1 MKEKNE
7 NKTLRGNIDPA
18 LVAKAKT
25 GDQSAVSELYRQT
38 YTGLY
43 RTIRSM
49 VHDEDLAWDILQDS
63 YLKAF
68 QNMDKLEADGAFL
81 SWLRRIAVNETSR
94 QMSKRLPVNF
104 SELGGGEEDDD
115 TQPELPDL
123 DPDAQPEL
131 ALDRQET
138 SRLVREILAE
148 LPEQQQLV
156 VGMHYYEDLSIKEI
170 AELLHVSTGT
180 VKTQLHFGRKKIE
193 TKVRALEQQGVKL
206 YGLSP
211 FAFLIAL
218 MRQME
223 PSKATGESSLKAVL
237 AQAPAVGGSAAAGGT
252 AAVGAEA
259 VKLTAMTAGQA
270 VRHGFGA
277 KLAAGALALCMIGG
291 GIFAGSKLLE
301 RKQPEQGDFRPTA
314 PETTLPVQLNANS
327 SEDVPV
333 IASTEPKNSTEPTTV
348 TEPGQAEPQNGFD
361 SAEAAY
367 DYVLGQYRQALA
379 DPAFTA
385 ENYPL
390 VNADTVSSTAMR
402 WSKYADEEGLYAFY
416 PDIDGN
422 GTEELVI
429 CQSVSGALNDT
440 LYSICA
446 IYAWNGAEPVELLHQ
461 IGVTSND
468 LVDIYDSGVIRC
480 VKNGYYTS
488 PAQVTEYRLDA
499 AQAAL
504 REERRWTYTC
514 TEQGAHSYRSADGSV
529 LTPEEFYADCGS
541 LISFTYRTW
550 DAEANQ
556 WLAQNCFASNPGT
569 AEAAPVKDREDLPEE
584 KEKDAY
590 YRLPQI
596 TLEGEAFENFN
607 REILEKFLTEGGEYF
622 DWNMVV
628 YDWSLNGDILCVH
641 ISEAYAGIF
650 PIEFRY
656 FSVSEARE
664 LTEDELLE
672 RRGVSRAAFDAGLLQ
687 ALYGEF
693 FIEFDHELYIPG
705 GYCYG
710 EDTSY
715 QLENMPSYTDSARL
729 TLDRYGR
736 LVCIARVSSMAG
748 GDSYDRMIPVLW
760 N

>member
-7 NKTLRGNIDPA
+7 NKTLRGNVDPA

-43 RTIRSM
+43 RSIRSM

-123 DPDAQPEL
+123 DPDVQPEL

-218 MRQME
+218 MRRME
-223 PSKATGESSLKAVL
+223 PSKAAGESSLKAVL

-270 VRHGFGA
+270 IRHGFGA

-314 PETTLPVQLNANS
+314 PETTLAVQLNSDA
-327 SEDVPV
+327 SESIAVP
-333 IASTEPKNSTEPTTV
+333 AAESQDTWEDLPDPSQTEPLT
-348 TEPGQAEPQNGFD
+348 FD
-361 SAEAAY
+361 SAESAY
-367 DYVLGQYRQALA
+367 NYVMNEYSNARYHA
-379 DPAFTA
+379 DVIR
-385 ENYPL
+385 EEHPL
-390 VNADTVSSTAMR
+390 LNADAVSAQLMR
-402 WSKYADEEGLYAFY
+402 EELYGESNFY
-416 PDIDGN
+416 DIWEWDIDGN
-422 GTEELVI
+422 GVNECIYIQPGPDEYAPENTTE
-429 CQSVSGALNDT
+429 
-440 LYSICA
+440 YSIFA
-446 IYAWNGAEPVELLHQ
+446 IYAYNGAEPVELLRQ

-468 LVDIYDSGVIRC
+468 LVEIYDSGVIRC

-499 AQAAL
+499 KNAEL
-504 REERRWTYTC
+504 REQRQWTYTC
-514 TEQGAHSYRSADGSV
+514 TEQGEHSYRSADGSV
-529 LTPEEFYADCGS
+529 LTPEEFYADCGKPIDFGSS
-541 LISFTYRTW
+541 LSTQYQNLHASANA
-550 DAEANQ
+550 DEAKD
-556 WLAQNCFASNPGT
+556 
-569 AEAAPVKDREDLPEE
+569 APVTDRAFLPEE
-584 KEKDAY
+584 KGAY

-596 TLEGEAFENFN
+596 RLGGEAFQNFN
-607 REILEKFLTEGGEYF
+607 QEIREKFLTEGGEYF

-628 YDWSLNGDILCVH
+628 YDWSLNGDILCVY
-641 ISEAYAGIF
+641 ISEAYTGF
-650 PIEFRY
+650 SPLEFRY

-672 RRGVSRAAFDAGLLQ
+672 RCGMSRAAFEAGLPQ
-687 ALYGEF
+687 ALYGAF
-693 FIEFDHELYIPG
+693 FRMFDHELYIPG

-715 QLENMPSYTDSARL
+715 QLENMPGYTDSARL
-729 TLDRYGR
+729 ALDRYGR

-748 GDSYDRMIPVLW
+748 GDSYYRMIPVLW